1 MRVFCLVFLM
11 SYTLA
16 AQSGTAIFGTVTDST
31 GAVVGN
37 AELTATNASTG
48 VAERVKSNSS
58 GYYIFLDLR
67 PGTYKINCVIAGF
80 ETVERTGILLEVD
93 RRARVD
99 VTLRVG
105 EVKQVMEVEGSVST
119 VDTASSTVKDVVDT
133 HRMDELPL
141 NGRNA
146 LSLQAILPGAIQ
158 MGSGSAATGTALNT
172 NLVFSVN
179 GTRPSSSAYV
189 LDGGLNMEMYN
200 NVPAAFPN
208 PDTLQ
213 EFSILQNG
221 YSAVNGRN
229 AGAVINM
236 VTKSGTNQ
244 LHGVLYDFLRNN
256 DFDARNFFSPIVSPL
271 HRNQFGGNFGG
282 PVVVPHLYK
291 GRDRTFFFFG
301 FESTRQTLGQTSSS
315 TVVPTALERQG
326 DFSQSFVRGKLISVA
341 PPNTVTIQNPTGT
354 PYPGNII
361 PASQLDPVALAF
373 TKAFLPLPNSPGNI
387 YTYNLS
393 LPTNDYQVVTRI
405 DHSISD
411 KNKLSVRYFWDDN
424 FNLTNYAVPAFNGSN
439 NWITHN
445 VTVNDTH
452 IFTPALVNAATLTVA
467 RNNFIRAP
475 QVSTPANWAALGCT
489 VTCVPLAPPNI
500 PTDWIVGINNGLG
513 LGIATNYLSHM
524 MNYQFIDTM
533 SWTKG
538 NHLIQFGGDI
548 AKVRRNGRENFDT
561 DPGFSFNGQATGP
574 AGYGYAD
581 FYVGAAA
588 SVYQNSPISAY
599 QYKWTPFL
607 YVQDDWRISRKLTLN
622 LGVRWEPYI
631 TVKDAYGENTAFR
644 AGQQSTVYPLAPLGY
659 LFPGDK
665 GIDGL
670 GVIPNR
676 LDRFSP
682 RIGFAYDPF
691 GNGKTSI
698 RGGYGIF
705 SDTIQLVSL
714 NSNGTS
720 QPFSYGLTTFNVQLS
735 NPYGNNPQ
743 QLQFLENYT
752 RANTAAQRATKAF
765 YLPLTVMSM
774 NPDFTSA
781 YVQQWNLNVQHELP
795 KKIVLTVAYLGNKG
809 SHLHV
814 SQNVNPAVYV
824 PGASTTGNVDS
835 RRLYPGY
842 QIIESIQSTA
852 FSTYNSLQ
860 VSWNRRFENG
870 FTFLGSYVFSKA
882 IDLASTDG
890 NSGTANQASDPFNWD
905 KDKGLANFNVKH
917 RFVTSF
923 IWDVKYFH
931 GTKGFKRQLLD
942 GWSVNGILTLQTGIP
957 FTVLA
962 GVDRSL
968 AGVGADHADVLGPA
982 AIYNS
987 ASNNSKVA
995 RYFDTSAFALP
1006 ALGTFGTAGRNTL
1019 IGPGLQNLDAG
1030 LFKDFPISENR
1041 KFQLRWEVF
1050 NSLNHPNFSNPNAT
1064 FSSSN
1069 FGRILSAKDPRI
1081 MQLAAK
1087 FYF

>member
-1 MRVFCLVFLM
+1 LFL
-11 SYTLA
+11 SSVLA
-16 AQSGTAIFGTVTDST
+16 AQSGTAIFGTVSDSSGASIA
-31 GAVVGN
+31 GAV
-37 AELTATNASTG
+37 LTAVNDDTG
-48 VAERVKSNSS
+48 VAEKVKSNPS

-67 PGTYKINCVIAGF
+67 PGRYRINCSVAGF
-80 ETVERTGILLEVD
+80 ETVERTGVLLEVD

-99 VTLRVG
+99 VTMRVG
-105 EVKQVMEVEGSVST
+105 EVKQVLEVQGSVTT
-119 VDTASSTVKDVVDT
+119 VDTASSTLKDVVDS

-179 GTRPSSSAYV
+179 GTRASQSAYV

-229 AGAVINM
+229 AGAVVNM

-256 DFDARNFFSPIVSPL
+256 DFDSRNFFSPIVSPL

-282 PVVVPHLYK
+282 PVVIPKVYK
-291 GRDRTFFFFG
+291 GKDRTFFFFG
-301 FESTRQTLGQTSSS
+301 FEAMRQVLGQTSSS

-326 DFSQSFVRGKLISVA
+326 DFSQSAVRGKLISVA
-341 PPNTVTIQNPTGT
+341 PPNTVTVANPSGT

-373 TKAFLPLPNSPGNI
+373 TKAFLPLPNSAGNI
-387 YTYNLS
+387 YTFNLS
-393 LPTNDYQVVTRI
+393 LPTNDNQVVTRV
-405 DHSISD
+405 DHAFSD
-411 KNKLSVRYFWDDN
+411 KNKLNGRYFWDDN

-445 VTVNDTH
+445 VTLNDTH
-452 IFTPALVNAATLTVA
+452 IFTPSLVNSANLTVA

-475 QVSTPANWAALGCT
+475 QRSNPATWADLGCKS
-489 VTCVPLAPPNI
+489 CVPLAPPDI

-524 MNYQFIDTM
+524 MNYQFLDTV
-533 SWTKG
+533 SWTRG

-561 DPGFSFNGQATGP
+561 DPGFSFNGQATGTS
-574 AGYGYAD
+574 GYGYAD
-581 FYVGAAA
+581 FYSGAAV
-588 SVYQNSPISAY
+588 SVYQNSPISSW

-607 YVQDDWRISRKLTLN
+607 YVQDDWRATRKLTLN

-682 RIGFAYDPF
+682 RFGFAYDPF
-691 GNGKTSI
+691 GDGKTSI

-720 QPFSYGLTTFNVQLS
+720 QPFSYGLTTYNVQLS
-735 NPYGNNPQ
+735 NPYGNNMQ
-743 QLQFLENYT
+743 QLQFLQTYT
-752 RANTAAQRATKAF
+752 RATTDAQRATKQF

-774 NPDFTSA
+774 NPQFTSA
-781 YVQQWNLNVQHELP
+781 YVQQWNLNVQRELP
-795 KKIVLTVAYLGNKG
+795 GKVVLTVAYLGNK
-809 SHLHV
+809 STHLHIN
-814 SQNVNPAVYV
+814 QQVNPAVYV
-824 PGASTTGNVDS
+824 PGASTSGNVDS
-835 RRLYPGY
+835 RRLYQGY
-842 QIIESIQSTA
+842 QTIESIQATA
-852 FSTYNSLQ
+852 NSTYESLQ

-890 NSGTANQASDPFNWD
+890 NSGLANQASNPFNWD
-905 KDKGLANFNVKH
+905 RDKGLANFNVKN

-923 IWDVKYFH
+923 IYAMPYFRAS
-931 GTKGFKRQLLD
+931 KGFKRQLLD
-942 GWSVNGILTLQTGIP
+942 GWSVNGILTLQSGIP

-968 AGVGADHADVLGPA
+968 AGVGSDRADVLGPVA
-982 AIYNS
+982 TYNGS
-987 ASNNSKVA
+987 SNNSKIA
-995 RYFDTSAFALP
+995 RFFDTTVFAQP
-1006 ALGTFGTAGRNTL
+1006 ALGTFGTVGRNTL
-1019 IGPGLQNLDAG
+1019 TGPGLANFDAG
-1030 LFKDFPISENR
+1030 LFKDFPLQESR
-1041 KFQLRWEVF
+1041 KFQIRWEVF
-1050 NSLNHPNFSNPNAT
+1050 NGLNHPNFQNPNST
-1064 FSSSN
+1064 LSSTN
-1069 FGRILSAKDPRI
+1069 FGRILSARDPRI